1 MKNLILSLLT
11 MAFLCCGF
19 ALCFPGAQAAEE
31 ESIALLYDDRKELTT
46 LVDAQGEVSITD
58 EVVTSFKVGSTQKDD
73 HVLVYQDGVV
83 YAVGTGTATLMVG
96 DKSYRVTVSPA
107 PISLF
112 MITGHSGGAGQE
124 GNGSQSVVVEAG
136 QAYSSYHQKSLDV
149 TEVDGYGLGWGSE
162 NRVGGEEGLVR
173 PTWDSYGHIDAFAP
187 GMGGATSC
195 ASGLAYRWN
204 QLTGEKIWIIN
215 IAVGGSCINEWLPGA
230 KGHNKVYDVNYYD
243 QTVSKFTYAQTILKN
258 EVAAGHYLLS
268 KQAIINF
275 AGSNFA
281 WYSDWSN
288 ESLEQDYEVLWN
300 AYQKDLFNIDI
311 DGDGET
317 EGLDMLAFA
326 VSASSQVYSGD
337 RPAVWYMAS
346 SNAYGHMVAVSDIL
360 DNVCDLNWIQN
371 EFPAIDYTTQSK
383 PVSIP
388 DSVFHVNQGGT
399 SENSIFSGADGVHL
413 NQVVNNAQGLE
424 IGENLVKW
432 FFEDGQKTVAESVS
446 LEDRSKNP
454 LPDTVDI
461 TVGESFLL
469 VPRVTP
475 VTVNDLTYEI
485 TGAAELEYPLA
496 VKGTSVGTAT
506 LTVKQGDRVLKTMT
520 FRVGEVHMHCE
531 CGENLTGA
539 AEENHTCGEDL
550 VYVPL
555 TRYCFT
561 DHRYHNSKGENTYV
575 STALRSGNY
584 YLKEDYTLSGT
595 IYVAPGE
602 TVNICLNGHKLTSP
616 GRTFAPNGNLNICD
630 CSEHGTGSVYSKR
643 TGTSPVLYSNSGS
656 VVNIYGGTFSSIAPK
671 GREFGG
677 CMSCGNDLALQDC
690 DLDDDGVVDNATK
703 GKSTLNIWGGKL
715 IGSDLDCSNGS
726 PLGSGGGAC
735 VYVVNSS
742 CTLNIWGGELSG
754 GKPVPAEDGGKIGG
768 GVIGITG
775 GTCYIYGG
783 TFRNSRDNQGAIW
796 TNTSSLHIS
805 GSPVFENNQ
814 DADVFLHYCDHV
826 YFDGLNVK
834 TPVRVAGS
842 THNYTKVH
850 LTNAEEASMLVG
862 AHGLTMTEPNANLIM
877 YYKRD
882 NTYCE
887 CGGTLSDE
895 IKMLSGH
902 VCTDA
907 TWVGLCQNNQTSRFT
922 TTSTTDGQSS
932 TARFYLKSKE
942 VWIYLTGNVNLTNEI
957 EISDGYTLHIDLNGY
972 TLTHSAG
979 SASLFR
985 VHGKLTICDSYGGGR
1000 AVGVRTG
1007 TSEAEASCVY
1017 VQNYNSYAKVLCK
1030 PQFHF
1035 YSGTLTGFNM
1045 TSATDRTPVAANQ
1058 AGVVQIGNNS
1068 GNKDAL
1074 FNMYG
1079 GTICDGMAKVGGNIL
1094 LAHGTMNL
1102 YDGLILGG
1110 TATTS
1115 YGGNLRVSSGN
1126 TFTMYGGTLK
1136 NGTAMANAGGNVFIS
1151 SGNNRI
1157 LGGTFENGLAS
1168 GSGGNL
1174 YLGGGTLEV
1183 SAVKLLGGCANQGG
1197 NMYVYG
1203 GTANIINT
1211 QMTDG
1216 LAGYSFTRNAD
1227 GTLSHTTDGGTSGN
1241 AGNLYVGSATANLTG
1256 CILSGG
1262 SSIGKNGSNGFGGNV
1277 YNKGVLNMDG
1287 CTVSGGSCFR
1297 GGAVGVRDSGTLGA
1311 CSTVLKNCIFFNNR
1325 ASVSGNTVGGWFD
1338 TNGCEIVLENC
1349 SIDDSS
1355 VLSGSVIAADNSRAN
1370 KNPVTVRVKDCTI
1383 KGTQEETGYVIW
1395 ANYGTVV
1402 LEGTVDVD
1410 AAATAV
1416 YLTGTAQILA
1426 DDFAPSQPMSV
1437 DATFGGKIGTSAID
1451 KSECFVNAAKGI
1463 TWKDGELRINGLL
1476 QGEKGTYKTFAD
1488 ALQAGENSLKLL
1500 SDYKGNADLA
1510 GDLYLDLNGKILT
1523 GDITGTGTLQGM
1535 DSGTDDYTT
1544 GNMGRI
1550 SGSVSCVV
1558 ADHCKEEAT
1567 QKRYLAIA
1575 DSEGYTF
1582 HRFYLGITKL
1592 TLRTGDT
1599 GFGYKAKFKGDDAV
1613 RSQIDSFGFRLNLAG
1628 NETVI
1633 TKALD
1638 GEDLIM
1644 GKEYSLLLKDFNI
1657 ADFGEREVNAEV
1669 FLNLKDGTQVESTRV
1684 SYSMKTML
1692 QKVCGNLTR
1701 FTDSQISALRTMC
1714 DPFKAVMQNWN
1725 IDELLK

>member
-1 MKNLILSLLT
+1 MKNLILSLLAMT
-11 MAFLCCGF
+11 FLCCGF
-19 ALCFPGAQAAEE
+19 ALSVPKVQAAEE
-31 ESIALLYDDRKELTT
+31 ESIALLYDDRKELAS

-58 EVVTSFKVGSTQKDD
+58 ETVTSFKVGSTQKDD

-83 YAVGTGTATLMVG
+83 YAVGTGTATLTVG
-96 DKSYRVTVSPA
+96 DKSYQVTVSPA

-230 KGHNKVYDVNYYD
+230 KGHNTVYDVNYYD

-288 ESLEQDYEVLWN
+288 ESIEQDYEVLWN

-311 DGDGET
+311 DGDGEA

-326 VSASSQVYSGD
+326 VSASGTAYSGD

-346 SNAYGHMVAVSDIL
+346 SNAYGHTVAVSDIL
-360 DNVCDLNWIQN
+360 DNVRSLEWVQN

-388 DSVFHVNQGGT
+388 DSIFHVNQGGT
-399 SENSIFSGADGVHL
+399 SENSIFCGTDGVHL

-432 FFEDGQKTVAESVS
+432 FFEDGQNTVAESVR

-520 FRVGEVHMHCE
+520 FRVGEAHVHCE

-539 AEENHTCGEDL
+539 AKEAHTCGEDL

-584 YLKEDYTLSGT
+584 YLKEDYTLSGP

-630 CSEHGTGSVYSKR
+630 CSEHGSGSVYSKR
-643 TGTSPVLYSNSGS
+643 AGTSPVLYSNSGS
-656 VVNIYGGTFSSIAPK
+656 VVNIYGGTFSSVAPN

-677 CMSCGNDLALQDC
+677 CMSCGNDLAIQDC

-726 PLGSGGGAC
+726 PLGYGGGAC
-735 VYVVNSS
+735 VYVGNSS

-775 GTCYIYGG
+775 GTGYIYGG

-796 TNTSSLHIS
+796 TNNSSLHIS

-826 YFDGLNVK
+826 YFDGLNVQ
-834 TPVRVAGS
+834 TPIRVAGS
-842 THNYTKVH
+842 SHNYTKVH
-850 LTNAEEASMLVG
+850 LKNAEEASMVVG

-895 IKMLSGH
+895 IKALSGH
-902 VCTDA
+902 VCGDA
-907 TWVGLCQNNQTSRFT
+907 TWVALNQKTQETRFT
-922 TTSTTDGQSS
+922 TTSTTEGQSS
-932 TARFYLKSKE
+932 TSRYYLKNKE
-942 VWIYLTGNVNLTNEI
+942 VWIYLSGNVNLINEI
-957 EISDGYTLHIDLNGY
+957 EISEGYTLHIDLNGY

-985 VHGKLTICDSYGGGR
+985 VHGKLTVCDSYGGGR

-1007 TSEAEASCVY
+1007 TSKAEAACVY

-1030 PQFHF
+1030 PQLHL
-1035 YSGTLTGFNM
+1035 YSGTLTGFNI
-1045 TSATDRTPVAANQ
+1045 TSASDRTRVAANQ

-1079 GTICDGMAKVGGNIL
+1079 GTICDGMAKVGGNVL
-1094 LAHGTMNL
+1094 LAYGTMNL
-1102 YDGLILGG
+1102 YDGLIIGG

-1115 YGGNLRVSSGN
+1115 YGGNLRVSSSN
-1126 TFTMYGGTLK
+1126 NFTMYGGTLK
-1136 NGTAMANAGGNVFIS
+1136 NGTAQANAGGNAFIS
-1151 SGNNRI
+1151 SGTNRI
-1157 LGGTFENGLAS
+1157 LGGTFENGWAS

-1183 SAVKLLGGCANQGG
+1183 SNVKLLGGCAYQGG
-1197 NMYVYG
+1197 NMFVYG
-1203 GTANIINT
+1203 GTANIADT
-1211 QMTDG
+1211 VMTDG
-1216 LAGYSFTRNAD
+1216 LAGYTFSRNAD
-1227 GTLSHTTDGGTSGN
+1227 GTLSHTTEGGASGN
-1241 AGNLYVGSATANLTG
+1241 AGNLYVGNASANLTG
-1256 CILSGG
+1256 CTLSGG
-1262 SSIGKNGSNGFGGNV
+1262 SSMGKNSANGIGGNI
-1277 YNKGVLNMDG
+1277 YNKGTLILDG
-1287 CTVSGGSCFR
+1287 CTVSGGSCYR
-1297 GGAVGVRDSGTLGA
+1297 GGAVGVRDNGTQGA
-1311 CSTVLKNCIFFNNR
+1311 SYTELKNCTFFGNQ
-1325 ASVSGNTVGGWFD
+1325 ASVSGTSVGGWYD
-1338 TNGCEIVLENC
+1338 TNGCQIVITNC
-1349 SIDDSS
+1349 SFDDGISQ
-1355 VLSGSVIAADNSRAN
+1355 SGSVIAMNSSASN
-1370 KNPVTVRVKDCTI
+1370 KSSVSLCLKDCTV
-1383 KGTQEETGYVIW
+1383 KGTQAKTGGAIRS
-1395 ANYGTVV
+1395 NYGTVT
-1402 LEGTVDVD
+1402 LEGTLDID
-1410 AAATAV
+1410 APAAGV
-1416 YLTGTAQILA
+1416 YLTGTAAIVA
-1426 DDFAPSQPMSV
+1426 DNFAPASPVSI
-1437 DATFGGKIGTSAID
+1437 DAEFTGKIGVSETD
-1451 KSECFVNAAKGI
+1451 KSECFVNAVKGV
-1463 TWKDGELRINGLL
+1463 TWKDGSLFINGLL
-1476 QGEKGTYKTFAD
+1476 QGQNATYKTFAQ

-1500 SDYKGNADLA
+1500 SDYTGDVELTA
-1510 GDLYLDLNGKILT
+1510 DLYLDLGGNTLT
-1523 GDITGTGTLQGM
+1523 GSITGAGTLMGM
-1535 DSGTDDYTT
+1535 DSATDDYTAS
-1544 GNMGRI
+1544 NMGRI
-1550 SGSVSCVV
+1550 TGAVSCAV
-1558 ADHCKEEAT
+1558 ADHCREEAT
-1567 QKRYLAIA
+1567 RKRYMAIS
-1575 DSEGYTF
+1575 DGNGYTF
-1582 HRFYLGITKL
+1582 HRFYLGITKV
-1592 TLRTGDT
+1592 TVRTGDT
-1599 GFGYKAKFKGDDAV
+1599 GFGYKAVFNGDEMV
-1613 RSQIDSFGFRLNLAG
+1613 LSQIGSFGFKLNLAG
-1628 NETVI
+1628 NETVV

-1638 GEDLIM
+1638 GADLEM
-1644 GKEYSLLLKDFNI
+1644 GREYSLLLKDFDI
-1657 ADFGEREVNAEV
+1657 ANFGEREVNAEV
-1669 FLNLKDGTQVESTRV
+1669 FLTLKNNTRIASTPV
-1684 SYSMKTML
+1684 SCSMKTVL
-1692 QKVCGNLTR
+1692 QKLCEDLTR
-1701 FTDSQISALRTMC
+1701 FSDSQISALRSMC
-1714 DPFKAVMQNWN
+1714 APFEAIMQSW
-1725 IDELLK
+1725 DVEALLK